1 MTRAKVLIFNKGTD
15 GVQVRRP
22 DIETFGAT
30 FDSILDECFDVRP
43 PISELPRQEIADL
56 MQCQDPQAIIAG
68 ISRLGDSVER
78 VFLKDRLRQLSIKED
93 N

>member
-1 MTRAKVLIFNKGTD
+1 
-15 GVQVRRP
+15 
-22 DIETFGAT
+22 
-30 FDSILDECFDVRP
+30 
-43 PISELPRQEIADL
+43 